1 MNMPFL
7 TMQALLGTDKRPPE
21 LPAGDSE
28 PGRLTQAI
36 AATRD
41 SSENAEALRLLRA
54 AGVQAV
60 CGLAGYQPPRAD
72 SALPEPCPPE
82 PRASVDKA
90 AVIDVLRQVLSSGSD
105 RMRLE
110 AFRLMLGAGKVLP
123 PALLP
128 QALELGRRTP
138 SLRGPSA
145 LIAGERGRWLG
156 GRNAAWNLFATNA
169 ENELDP
175 EVWDNGTLMQRE
187 AYLKSLRAQ
196 DPAKARE
203 RFETA
208 SASFDARERA
218 AFTGCLGEGLSA
230 ADEAFLETLLE
241 KDRSKEVRQAAASL
255 LVRLPES
262 GYVGAWA
269 NALPPASSSRR
280 PGEGSSGV
288 SPQPSP
294 RRSRPSSPRNPS
306 IPSGKR
312 TCWKKKSRSTRNS
325 ARAPGGSIR

>member
-7 TMQALLGTDKRPPE
+7 TM
-21 LPAGDSE
+21 
-28 PGRLTQAI
+28 
-36 AATRD
+36 
-41 SSENAEALRLLRA
+41 
-54 AGVQAV
+54 
-60 CGLAGYQPPRAD
+60 
-72 SALPEPCPPE
+72 
-82 PRASVDKA
+82 
-90 AVIDVLRQVLSSGSD
+90 
-105 RMRLE
+105 
-110 AFRLMLGAGKVLP
+110 
-123 PALLP
+123 

-138 SLRGPSA
+138 SLRGPIA

-196 DPAKARE
+196 EPAKARE

-230 ADEAFLETLLE
+230 ADEA
-241 KDRSKEVRQAAASL
+241 
-255 LVRLPES
+255 
-262 GYVGAWA
+262 
-269 NALPPASSSRR
+269 LPPASSSRKPR
-280 PGEGSSGV
+280 EGSSAA
-288 SPQPSP
+288 SLQPSP
-294 RRSRPSSPRNPS
+294 RRSRPSSPRNPLL
-306 IPSGKR
+306 PSGKR

-325 ARAPGGSIR
+325 VSAPGGSIR